1 MASFFGEVLAPKSRI
16 IDDEDLDA
24 QEESYCEE
32 FKLSFVCLFKEKNL
46 LIICEGNLASIYA
59 NLGCDQ
65 SLLCGDLLAKRHDQ
79 DVAIGKIYG
88 GTDFTIVSVE
98 RELKQQEFL
107 ILANTILGLTDTG
120 CNIICLTSRH
130 ISEYRVEELDGEEP
144 LVRSLASK
152 SFTQTD
158 DIKMLEMPN
167 ILTGLSSAIL
177 SISVVKGL
185 PCLLLVS
192 YVDLLTADSIS
203 LQGFQS
209 IHKIKMVQA
218 SSLQKPN
225 IAEALKSKQLF
236 KNTNHLYI

>member
-1 MASFFGEVLAPKSRI
+1 MASFFGEVLAPRSRI

-24 QEESYCEE
+24 QEESYCDE
-32 FKLSFVCLFKEKNL
+32 FKISCAPFKEKNL
-46 LIICEGNLASIYA
+46 LIICEGKLASTYSK
-59 NLGCDQ
+59 LGVEESQ
-65 SLLCGDLLAKRHDQ
+65 FCGDLLAKSFNQ
-79 DVAIGKIYG
+79 DVAIGKIIRGSDY
-88 GTDFTIVSVE
+88 TIVSCE
-98 RELKQQEFL
+98 HELKQQEFL
-107 ILANTILGLTDTG
+107 ILANTILGLADSG
-120 CNIICLTSRH
+120 CNIICITSRH
-130 ISEYRVEELDGEEP
+130 ISEYRVDELDGEEP

-152 SFTQTD
+152 SFAQSD
-158 DIKMLEMPN
+158 AIKKLEMPN
-167 ILTGLSSAIL
+167 ILTGLSSAVL
-177 SISVVKGL
+177 SISVVKGM

-209 IHKIKMVQA
+209 LHKIQIVQG